1 MKKALQIIA
10 LLFIPF
16 LGFSQDAAVVKTQAN
31 KVAQALISGN
41 YDIVINS
48 MYPKVVQMAGGKAKL
63 LQMMATGTNQ
73 MKAQEIAFK
82 SATVVTPGKFY
93 KAGTEIHCLVPES
106 ITMQMGTN
114 KLTTNSNLL
123 AVSKDGGKS
132 WSFLDLNKNTISAIP
147 KIFPNFNKELKI
159 PEPTQPF
166 M

>member
-16 LGFSQDAAVVKTQAN
+16 LGFSQDAAVVKTQAD

-73 MKAQEIAFK
+73 MKAQGIAFK
-82 SATVVTPGKFY
+82 SATVGTPGKFY